1 MKKAVRRLIR
11 LVVVLV
17 ILFLFRGW
25 IYRQIV
31 AYQPVGGRREYRAE
45 NVLLK
50 ALPAKKDA
58 EFFSTSTTG
67 FADVDQIME
76 AAQELTAEKLAFEW
90 APCPA
95 DPNETIRTGKAN
107 CIGYA
112 AFCALVCNHFFEKAG
127 LNDQWK
133 AHPEIGKLYV
143 FGVDVHPY
151 LHSAFFKDHDFVVV
165 ENRITGERIAVDP
178 VVWDMAGIKR
188 VSLGR

>member
-1 MKKAVRRLIR
+1 MKKAARRLVR
-11 LVVVLV
+11 LMIVLV

-31 AYQPVGGRREYRAE
+31 AYQPVGDRREYQAE

-50 ALPAKKDA
+50 DLLTKKDA
-58 EFFSTSTTG
+58 EFFSNSTTG
-67 FADVDQIME
+67 FAGVRQIIE
-76 AAQELTAEKLAFEW
+76 AAQDMTAEKLAFEW

-95 DPNETIRTGKAN
+95 DPNEMISTGKAN

-112 AFCALVCNHFFEKAG
+112 AFCALICNHFFEKAG

-151 LHSAFFKDHDFVVV
+151 FHSAFFKDHDFVVV
-165 ENRITGERIAVDP
+165 ENRITGERIAIDP
-178 VVWDMAGIKR
+178 SVYDMTGVKR
-188 VSLGR
+188 VSLR